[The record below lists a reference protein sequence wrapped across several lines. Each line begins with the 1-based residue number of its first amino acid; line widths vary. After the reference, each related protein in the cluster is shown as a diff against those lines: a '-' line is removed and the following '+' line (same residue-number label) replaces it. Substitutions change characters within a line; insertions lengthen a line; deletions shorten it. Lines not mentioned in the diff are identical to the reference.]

1 MPPRVTHAI
10 VDRSVDTITR
20 RAFSN
25 RRHLVSIA
33 MHDGVKIIEE
43 EALYGCESLKSIKLP
58 GIKVI
63 ENRAFSD
70 CTALE
75 EVEFGDNLEAIEYQ
89 AFFGCRALENIEFI
103 GVKLESIDPGV
114 FAYCT
119 ALRRIK
125 LSGVEHIKQ
134 HAFDNCTAL
143 EEVEFGET
151 LKFIDQQAFLHCTSI
166 RNIKLSKV
174 LIIGDYAFSE
184 CRQLTDVELSE
195 DLEAIGGGSGY
206 GGTFENCRSLRR
218 IAIPLKDDLL
228 NGPGAFCGCD
238 NLSQVDLVGGIH
250 KAIASLHLESWRIAM
265 NEEVDRINQDLPN
278 LGAEDYETPNNKTAA
293 IEDWL
298 GRVLQRI
305 EHYTSEHYALL
316 KEAITLLELAAW
328 KANLIK
334 EDNGYSLEEKQL
346 VVKRAKLDEECGD
359 TSTKAIVID
368 VKGKIDANAAR
379 QAARVTCGADI
390 IIKNV
395 LPFLNDN
402 EVFSSFL
409 NRDEDAYDDDY
420 DDE

>member
-1 MPPRVTHAI
+1 MHLSQKNKIVGREGYRIRSILSLPSAFEYAALRNIKMPKVRVI
-10 VDRSVDTITR
+10 GEE
-20 RAFSN
+20 AFS
-25 RRHLVSIA
+25 R
-33 MHDGVKIIEE
+33 
-43 EALYGCESLKSIKLP
+43 CEQL
-58 GIKVI
+58 
-63 ENRAFSD
+63 
-70 CTALE
+70 T
-75 EVEFGDNLEAIEYQ
+75 EVELSDHLERVEAG
-89 AFFGCRALENIEFI
+89 AFEECPR
-103 GVKLESIDPGV
+103 
-114 FAYCT
+114 
-119 ALRRIK
+119 LRRI
-125 LSGVEHIKQ
+125 V
-134 HAFDNCTAL
+134 
-143 EEVEFGET
+143 
-151 LKFIDQQAFLHCTSI
+151 
-166 RNIKLSKV
+166 
-174 LIIGDYAFSE
+174 
-184 CRQLTDVELSE
+184 
-195 DLEAIGGGSGY
+195 
-206 GGTFENCRSLRR
+206 
-218 IAIPLKDDLL
+218 IPLKDNLL
-228 NGPGAFCGCD
+228 GDSVFYNDVFYNCD
-238 NLSQVDLVGGIH
+238 SLSQVDLVGGIH

-328 KANLIK
+328 KTNLIN

-346 VVKRAKLDEECGD
+346 VVKRAKLDEEGGD